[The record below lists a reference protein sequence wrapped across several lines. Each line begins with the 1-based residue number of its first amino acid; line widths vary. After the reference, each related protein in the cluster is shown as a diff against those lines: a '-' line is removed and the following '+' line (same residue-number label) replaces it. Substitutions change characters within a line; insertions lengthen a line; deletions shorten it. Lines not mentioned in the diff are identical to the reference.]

1 MLYLVPTPIGNLDDI
16 TLRGLDVLKR
26 ADLIAAE
33 DTRHTAKLLNHYAI
47 KTPQQSYHE
56 HNEQAV
62 TPKLIE
68 RLQAGETIAVVTDA
82 GTPGISDPGY
92 RIMRAAIDAGV
103 EATVLP
109 GASAVVPA
117 IVLSG
122 LQVSSFTFRGFLAR
136 KSGRRKNEMLADQDS
151 PHTLVFYEAPSRVH
165 EFLRDALAVYGDRD
179 VAVVNDI
186 SKMYEAAWRG
196 QISKVLEDLPSEDQ
210 RLKGEFAIVLAGSG
224 EKARVRGQQDVN
236 AKPKRVRRHLR
247 DKQDQEAD

>member
-1 MLYLVPTPIGNLDDI
+1 MLYLVPTPIGNLDDM

-33 DTRHTAKLLNHYAI
+33 DTRHTAKLLTHYGI

-68 RLQAGETIAVVTDA
+68 RLKAGETIAVVTDA

-109 GASAVVPA
+109 GASAVIPA

-122 LQVSSFTFRGFLAR
+122 QQVSSFTFRGFLAR
-136 KSGRRKNEMLADQDS
+136 KSGRRKNEMLADQQS

-165 EFLRDALAVYGDRD
+165 EFLRDAIEVFGDREA
-179 VAVVNDI
+179 AVVNDI

-196 QISKVLEDLPSEDQ
+196 PISQVLTDLPPDDQ
-210 RLKGEFAIVLAGSG
+210 KLKGEFVIVIAGSG
-224 EKARVRGQQDVN
+224 EKARVRGTPD

-247 DKQDQEAD
+247 DQN

>member
-1 MLYLVPTPIGNLDDI
+1 MLYLVPTPIGNLDDM
-16 TLRGLDVLKR
+16 TLRGLDILKK

-33 DTRHTAKLLNHYAI
+33 DTRHTAKLLNHYGI
-47 KTPQQSYHE
+47 KTPQLSYHE

-62 TPKLIE
+62 TPKLITK
-68 RLQAGETIAVVTDA
+68 LQAGETIAIVTDA

-109 GASAVVPA
+109 GANAVIPA

-136 KSGRRKNEMLADQDS
+136 KSGRRKNEMAADQDS
-151 PHTLVFYEAPSRVH
+151 PHTLVFYEAPSRIH
-165 EFLRDALAVYGDRD
+165 EFLRDALNVFGDRE

-186 SKMYEAAWRG
+186 SKLYETVWRG
-196 QISKVLEDLPSEDQ
+196 PISSVLIDLPPEDEK
-210 RLKGEFAIVLAGSG
+210 LKGEFVIVLEGSG
-224 EKARVRGQQDVN
+224 KKARVRLPDQDG
-236 AKPKRVRRHLR
+236 KPKRVRRHLR
-247 DKQDQEAD
+247 EPKTEDQS